1 MENDIQFS
9 TNAVDVYADGKDEAG
24 AQAQRDAEDKTEDDA
39 NKAADADRAAA
50 AKADA

>member
-1 MENDIQFS
+1 MDCKMTSNTPLK
-9 TNAVDVYADGKDEAG
+9 TNTRW
-24 AQAQRDAEDKTEDDA
+24 QRDAEDKTEEDA